1 MRRSAVKRSF
11 LLFLAI
17 VTLSLASAAQ
27 DLASFEK
34 RVSVRTLP
42 NGLTVVMMRRA
53 EAPVFSFE
61 IMVDAGSAQDPKGLS
76 GLAHMFEHMAFK
88 GTPTIGTKDFDK
100 EKPLLE
106 QLEKAYAEYD
116 YE

>member
-1 MRRSAVKRSF
+1 LLLKRTLLLLTLAVSF
-11 LLFLAI
+11 SIPLL
-17 VTLSLASAAQ
+17 SQ

-34 RVSVRTLP
+34 RVTVRKLD
-42 NGLTVVMMRRA
+42 NGLTVLLMRRE

-76 GLAHMFEHMAFK
+76 GLAHMFEHIAFK
-88 GTPTIGTKDFDK
+88 GTPTIGTKDWAK

-106 QLEKAYAEYD
+106 
-116 YE
+116 